1 MKSMPIGR
9 KKFATCLDDKSQKQK
24 EQIRGYTEDQ
34 QIKVRRELEKRK
46 DKWLKDKIKSDK
58 ERVKRWEDELAEDAT
73 API

>member
-34 QIKVRRELEKRK
+34 REKVRRELEKEK
-46 DKWLKDKIKSDK
+46 DKWLKDQSKK
-58 ERVKRWEDELAEDAT
+58 WEDEIAEDDT

>member
-9 KKFATCLDDKSQKQK
+9 KQFSACLTNKSQKQK

-34 QIKVRRELEKRK
+34 REKVRRELEKEK
-46 DKWLKDKIKSDK
+46 DKWLKDQSKK
-58 ERVKRWEDELAEDAT
+58 WEDEIAEDDT

>member
-34 QIKVRRELEKRK
+34 QIKVRRELETRK
-46 DKWLKDKIKSDK
+46 D
-58 ERVKRWEDELAEDAT
+58 
-73 API
+73 

>member
-9 KKFATCLDDKSQKQK
+9 KQFSACLTNKSQKQK

-34 QIKVRRELEKRK
+34 REKVRRELEKEK
-46 DKWLKDKIKSDK
+46 DKWLKDQSKKG
-58 ERVKRWEDELAEDAT
+58 EDEIAEDDT

>member
-9 KKFATCLDDKSQKQK
+9 KKFATCLDNKSQKQK

-34 QIKVRRELEKRK
+34 REKVRRELEKAK
-46 DKWLKDKIKSDK
+46 DKWLKNKIESNK
-58 ERVKRWEDELAEDAT
+58 ERIKRWEDEIAEDDT

>member
-9 KKFATCLDDKSQKQK
+9 KQFSACLTNKSQKQK

-34 QIKVRRELEKRK
+34 REKVRRELEKEK
-46 DKWLKDKIKSDK
+46 DKWLKDQAKK
-58 ERVKRWEDELAEDAT
+58 WEDEIAEDDT

>member
-9 KKFATCLDDKSQKQK
+9 KQFSACLTNKSQKQK

-34 QIKVRRELEKRK
+34 REKVRRELEKEK
-46 DKWLKDKIKSDK
+46 DKWLKDQAKK
-58 ERVKRWEDELAEDAT
+58 WEDEIAEDDI